1 MVRDIVLH
9 TLLNINQSLFF
20 LLMPSVGI
28 GVTLLF
34 VGVPLLLLVV
44 VAFLDGESPGQ

>member
-9 TLLNINQSLFF
+9 TLLNINQSLFL
-20 LLMPSVGI
+20 LLMPPVGI

-34 VGVPLLLLVV
+34 VDDTSLVLEVV
-44 VAFLDGESPGQ
+44 VVLIVVTA